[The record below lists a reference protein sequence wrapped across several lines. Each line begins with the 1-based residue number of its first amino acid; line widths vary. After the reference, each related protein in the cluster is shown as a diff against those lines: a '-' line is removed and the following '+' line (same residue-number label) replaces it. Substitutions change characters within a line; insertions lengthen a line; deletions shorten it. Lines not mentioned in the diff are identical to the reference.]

1 MTAKRA
7 LVVDD
12 SKSARNFLSAL
23 LEQHALEVD
32 SAETAEQAIDYL
44 TRHRPDVIFMDHMM
58 PGMDG
63 FQAVVAIKSNPRT
76 ATIPILMYTS
86 QEGELYVGQARALG
100 AMGVL
105 PKQVA
110 PADVSKVL
118 QQLHLTD
125 APVNEPVDE
134 PEIPV
139 AAGLG
144 SASTPASATIIAP
157 HTQAAMAA
165 HAAAQAPI
173 ADVLLRDQIAELR
186 RFLVTTLDD
195 QSDRI
200 LDDMR
205 TMLRHALPPPADPPP
220 LVAPRAHR
228 LLPWAVAL
236 MAGLIAVLLSILLW
250 RAVVERD
257 QVRAQLSQVLS
268 AVGGEPP
275 TQAADTGVVAPAAIP
290 AVLVAPVPFG
300 ETPLGGARIEE
311 MRNFV
316 QAIAQQ
322 DLKGAVEVRRHAG
335 RYCLTGNAAD
345 GYSLAVAD
353 VPYVNCDLVAD
364 ADDPVLGAASPESM
378 EFATALAQLRRQYA
392 KSIRVDVTV
401 GADTELAR
409 SYPEIGGNPPRVPT
423 AGQWNSAA
431 EANNRVELRWHPA
444 P

>member
-12 SKSARNFLSAL
+12 SKSARTFLSAL

-63 FQAVVAIKSNPRT
+63 FQAVLAIKSNPRT

-125 APVNEPVDE
+125 APAVDE

-144 SASTPASATIIAP
+144 SASTPTSATIIAP

-186 RFLVTTLDD
+186 RFMVTSLDD

-220 LVAPRAHR
+220 LVVAPRAHW

-268 AVGGEPP
+268 AVGGERP
-275 TQAADTGVVAPAAIP
+275 TQAADIGVVAPAAIP
-290 AVLVAPVPFG
+290 AVLVVPVPFG

-311 MRNFV
+311 LRNFV

-353 VPYVNCDLVAD
+353 VPYVNCELVAD
-364 ADDPVLGAASPESM
+364 AGDPVLGAASPESM